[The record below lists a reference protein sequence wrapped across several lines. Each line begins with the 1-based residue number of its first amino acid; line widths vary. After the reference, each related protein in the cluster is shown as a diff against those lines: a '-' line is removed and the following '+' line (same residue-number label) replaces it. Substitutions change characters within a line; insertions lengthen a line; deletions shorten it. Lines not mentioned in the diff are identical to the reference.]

1 MFEKIILRRSDKGPG
16 LTAGELAEALLFY
29 QNVHIVLDF
38 SSLKRGQISP
48 WLHLFKSAASYQRS
62 GFSLIR
68 NDTVIALQK
77 QSW

>member
-48 WLHLFKSAASYQRS
+48 
-62 GFSLIR
+62 
-68 NDTVIALQK
+68 
-77 QSW
+77 